1 MQLAK
6 SYVNDTSEFLRKIK
20 ELGKVLDGAI
30 LVTADAVGLYLSI
43 PHEDHLDTLSEKL
56 ETCQD
61 KKIAKED
68 LLKMAKFFLKNY
80 SLGFNSNTKQ
90 QISGTQICTKF
101 TPPYACISMDKVET
115 GFWIFRLKT
124 P

>member
-30 LVTADAVGLYLSI
+30 LVTADVVGLYLSI

-56 ETCQD
+56 ETC
-61 KKIAKED
+61 
-68 LLKMAKFFLKNY
+68 
-80 SLGFNSNTKQ
+80 
-90 QISGTQICTKF
+90 
-101 TPPYACISMDKVET
+101 
-115 GFWIFRLKT
+115 
-124 P
+124 

>member
-68 LLKMAKFFLKNY
+68 LLKMAKFFLKNN
-80 SLGFNSNTKQ
+80 SLGFNSKTKQ
-90 QISGTQICTKF
+90 QTSGTAIGTKF
-101 TPPYACISMDKVET
+101 APPYACISMDMVET

>member
-56 ETCQD
+56 ETCWD

-68 LLKMAKFFLKNY
+68 LLKMAKFFLKNN
-80 SLGFNSNTKQ
+80 SLGFNSKTK
-90 QISGTQICTKF
+90 
-101 TPPYACISMDKVET
+101 
-115 GFWIFRLKT
+115 
-124 P
+124 

>member
-68 LLKMAKFFLKNY
+68 LLKMAKFFLKNN
-80 SLGFNSNTKQ
+80 SLGFNSKTKQ
-90 QISGTQICTKF
+90 QTSGTAIGTKF
-101 TPPYACISMDKVET
+101 GPPYACISMDMVET

>member
-20 ELGKVLDGAI
+20 ELGKVPDGAI
-30 LVTADAVGLYLSI
+30 LVTADVVGLYLSI

-68 LLKMAKFFLKNY
+68 LLKMAKFFLKNN
-80 SLGFNSNTKQ
+80 SLGFNSKTKQ
-90 QISGTQICTKF
+90 QISGTQIGTKF
-101 TPPYACISMDKVET
+101 TPPCACISMDKVET